1 MLETTIEILGWIWF
15 IGMLASSFFVF
26 GLEIEDGKTMIGM
39 SIDKIKDEVPA
50 DVRVIVG
57 IVVTIGILMVVLWPM
72 TILLMTRKNI
82 ET

>member
-1 MLETTIEILGWIWF
+1 
-15 IGMLASSFFVF
+15 MLASSFFVF

>member
-1 MLETTIEILGWIWF
+1 
-15 IGMLASSFFVF
+15 MLASSFFVF

-50 DVRVIVG
+50 DIRVIVG